1 MFKDT
6 GECPRRCRKWDRCE
20 GKDYFDL
27 KEICYCFNQVEFL
40 ILNFLR
46 CDGNEIK
53 LERDTWPD
61 NLMSDN
67 YSTSPSCHA
76 PYEAVMMVI
85 GELRARLALT
95 GLSGQNLVLHLHQGT
110 RPGDDA
116 RWALG
121 YVAGN
126 KRKRQSFNQWKS
138 DKIYQKTRKT

>member
-1 MFKDT
+1 MTNFKDT
-6 GECPRRCRKWDRCE
+6 GECPRRCRRWTGCS
-20 GKDYFDL
+20 GKDFYNIQ
-27 KEICYCFNQVEFL
+27 EICYCFSQVEFL
-40 ILNFLR
+40 IKEFLR
-46 CDGNEIK
+46 CDGNEIV
-53 LERDTWPD
+53 LERETWPD
-61 NLMSDN
+61 NKTDEIHSHG
-67 YSTSPSCHA
+67 TSNHA

-126 KRKRQSFNQWKS
+126 KRKKMSFSEWK
-138 DKIYQKTRKT
+138 KQKKQRR